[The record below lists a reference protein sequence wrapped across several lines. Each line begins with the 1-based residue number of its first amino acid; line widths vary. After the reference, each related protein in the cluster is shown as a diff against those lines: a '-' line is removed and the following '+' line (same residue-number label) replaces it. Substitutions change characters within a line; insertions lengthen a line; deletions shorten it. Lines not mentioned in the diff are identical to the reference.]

1 MICTTNTDHV
11 LSSEECKLLIDYF
24 HSKEEHHFRTDTI
37 HRVDTTLDAAQFDS
51 FRIHKKSII
60 EAIRKPLHDYF
71 TMYNLNP
78 EYDISGFKIQHSAP
92 GEGFFGWHHDGVK
105 GENRRLVWMIYL
117 NDTDGGDTEFRNDYN
132 VYGMKPETGKL
143 FLFPAHFTHT
153 HRSSPNLKSDKY
165 IITGW
170 IHDQN

>member
-1 MICTTNTDHV
+1 MICTTETESV
-11 LSSEECKLLIDYF
+11 LSPEECKLLIDYF
-24 HSKEEHHFRTDTI
+24 HGKKEHHFRTDTA
-37 HRVDTTLDAAQFDS
+37 HRVDTTLDAAQFES
-51 FRIHKKSII
+51 FKIHKKSVI
-60 EAIRKPLHDYF
+60 EAIRKPLHEYF
-71 TMYNLNP
+71 TRYNLNP

-117 NDTDGGDTEFRNDYN
+117 NKTVGGHTEFRNDYN
-132 VYGMKPETGKL
+132 VYSIRPETGKL

-153 HRSSPNLKSDKY
+153 HRSSPDLKSDKY

-170 IHDQN
+170 IHDQD